1 MIEIGNSFVRA
12 QKMRLKWSIIF
23 PVCNFLIQMGI
34 IFNALLHL
42 PPPGPPRDELI
53 RPPTLLQLITPALL
67 LLIISLFAFVQYYQ
81 WVKLN
86 NQFIHFKS
94 QETQFEKMIQSSPSL
109 EEEENEIKENNN
121 QIGLEHPAGP
131 FITLSQI
138 FYSNR
143 SRIELIRAFF
153 IFILILGIFSILYFA
168 QLIAFDL
175 RLIPPGPIPVPP
187 PILHVLD
194 YVVQIGLIIYLY
206 VQWKMICWWNYR
218 FSQFDALEKQIHD
231 EVFKEIS

>member
-1 MIEIGNSFVRA
+1 MLFRSKTPPNMIEIGDSFVRA

-34 IFNALLHL
+34 ILNALLHL
-42 PPPGPPRDELI
+42 PPPGPPREVLI

-67 LLIISLFAFVQYYQ
+67 LLIISLFAFIQYYQ

-86 NQFIHFKS
+86 SEIVHFKS
-94 QETQFEKMIQSSPSL
+94 QETQFEKMIQSNQSL
-109 EEEENEIKENNN
+109 DEEEQEFKEIDNNLD
-121 QIGLEHPAGP
+121 QEHPAGP

-143 SRIELIRAFF
+143 SRIELIRVFF
-153 IFILILGIFSILYFA
+153 IFILILGILSILYFG

-187 PILHVLD
+187 PFLHILD
-194 YVVQIGLIIYLY
+194 YLVQKIGRAH
-206 VQWKMICWWNYR
+206 V
-218 FSQFDALEKQIHD
+218 
-231 EVFKEIS
+231 